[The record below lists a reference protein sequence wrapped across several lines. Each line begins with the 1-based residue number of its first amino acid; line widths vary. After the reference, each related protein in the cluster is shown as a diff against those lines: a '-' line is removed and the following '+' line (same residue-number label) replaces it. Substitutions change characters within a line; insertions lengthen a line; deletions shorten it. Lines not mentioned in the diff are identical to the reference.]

1 MKVLS
6 LKTRM
11 NNKLSKA
18 KEFDEKIL
26 NGLKQEDSERELY
39 EILTREDEIVD
50 VLTKID
56 FFLENLQLIIQ

>member
-1 MKVLS
+1 MKVLN

>member
-26 NGLKQEDSERELY
+26 NGLKQEDSEGELY